1 MHILL
6 AQDDEASRTSLLNIL
21 EKAGYKVTT
30 TDNGYEAWEHLQKNS
45 YSLVIADYSMKGMG
59 GIQLCQEIRNHKKH
73 GYIYVIIVTEREK
86 KNDIMEAMNA
96 GADDCITKPYE
107 RIEILARILA
117 GTRIISLEQKLEKRN
132 KALSKANKMMQ
143 NDLLA
148 ASRLQKSFLP
158 KKAPQ
163 VPGLEF
169 AWFFKP
175 CEMIAGDTFHC
186 FKLDDEHV
194 ALYLLDVSGHGVQA
208 AMLSVMLSR
217 TLTPYPSRGGI
228 LIGDGSASGKI
239 QVRSPLEI
247 ARILNKRYP
256 MDVDVGQYF
265 TLLYIL
271 IDLPDRALRL
281 VSAGHPRLLHMTKN
295 GETRFIE
302 TDGFPIGMF
311 EDIEYDE
318 GRLSLSPGDC
328 IFLYSDGVIDAVN
341 RHHETY
347 GPGGLIDSVT
357 KRRKGPITKITK
369 GILSDVM
376 RFTKGTEMGDDMT
389 LLALS
394 VGR

>member
-1 MHILL
+1 MNILI

-21 EKAGYKVTT
+21 ENAGYKVTT
-30 TDNGYEAWEHLQKNS
+30 TDNGDEAWEVLQKNS
-45 YSLVIADYSMKGMG
+45 YSLVIADYDMKGMG
-59 GIQLCQEIRNHKKH
+59 GIQLCQKIRGHKKH
-73 GYIYVIIVTEREK
+73 GYIYIIIVTERDK
-86 KNDIMEAMNA
+86 KNEITEAMNA
-96 GADDCITKPYE
+96 GSDDCITKPYE
-107 RIEILARILA
+107 KVELLARILA
-117 GTRIISLEQKLEKRN
+117 GTRILSLEKELRTKN
-132 KALSKANKMMQ
+132 KALSRANKVLQ

-217 TLTPYPSRGGI
+217 TLTPYSSRGGI
-228 LIGDGSASGKI
+228 LIGEGPSSGKI
-239 QVRSPLEI
+239 HVRSPLEI

-271 IDLPDRALRL
+271 INLPDLTLRL
-281 VSAGHPRLLHMTKN
+281 VSAGHPHLLYLKKN
-295 GETRFIE
+295 GETQFIE

-311 EDIEYDE
+311 EDVDYEE
-318 GRLSLSPGDC
+318 RRLSLSPGDC

-341 RHHETY
+341 RRDETY
-347 GPGGLIDSVT
+347 GPGGLIESVT
-357 KRRKGPITKITK
+357 KRRKGPISKITK
-369 GILSDVM
+369 GILNDVM
-376 RFTKGTEMGDDMT
+376 RFTKGTEVSDDMT
-389 LLALS
+389 MLS
-394 VGR
+394 LSIGG